1 MNAFWSN
8 FWLCLSAV
16 LPIFIILLIGYAAK
30 RFRVIKE
37 ENVAPFNK
45 VVFNVFFGFMCFNNI
60 YKSDLSAAIRP
71 KTLLFCTVGIFLVYA
86 LSLGY
91 SLFFVKDRN
100 QKGVVTQGLFRSNFN
115 VVGLPIVAGLT
126 GDSVLSAAALV
137 GGLTVITFNIL
148 AVVTLSIFNGKKVQI
163 GKLLLSIVTNPL
175 IIGSTLGLLF
185 LLLGIRLPG
194 FLESAVSMMA
204 GVTSPLMLFLLGAF
218 FRFGNARRH
227 LKPLL
232 ATVLG
237 RLVLIP
243 LLVIIPALL
252 LGFRGD
258 DFVTILIVFAT
269 PAAVASFT
277 MVQQMGG
284 DADLAGDIVVFTSV
298 LCPFTIFALSFIAKT
313 LGYF

>member
-1 MNAFWSN
+1 MNIFWSN

-30 RFRVIKE
+30 RFHIIKE
-37 ENVAPFNK
+37 EHVAPFNK
-45 VVFNVFFGFMCFNNI
+45 VVFNIFFGFMCFNNI

-71 KTLLFCTVGIFLVYA
+71 KTLLFCGIGIFLVYV

-91 SLFFVKDRN
+91 SLLFVKDRN

-115 VVGLPIVAGLT
+115 VVGLPIIAGLT
-126 GDSVLSAAALV
+126 GDSTLSAAAVV

-148 AVVTLSIFNGKKVQI
+148 AVVTLTIFNGKKVQI
-163 GKLLLSIVTNPL
+163 GKLILSIVTNPL
-175 IIGSTLGLLF
+175 IIGSTLGLLC
-185 LLLGIRLPG
+185 LLLGIRLPKV
-194 FLESAVSMMA
+194 LESTISMMA

-218 FRFGNARRH
+218 FRFGNVRH
-227 LKPLL
+227 HVKPLL
-232 ATVLG
+232 ATVIG
-237 RLVLIP
+237 RLVIIP
-243 LLVIIPALL
+243 LLVVLPALL

-258 DFVTILIVFAT
+258 DFITILIVFAT
-269 PAAVASFT
+269 PGAVAGFT

-284 DADLAGDIVVFTSV
+284 DADLAGDIVVFTSF
-298 LCPFTIFALSFIAKT
+298 LCPFTIFALSFIAKS